1 MSFGCARGQFGAI
14 AVSTTGGE
22 GHVVYFATCCASAAR
37 RPGVSLPH
45 PAGGGTK
52 GGRCVPGGP
61 GGQPISGGGPSS
73 SALASETT
81 EVSRLDAPAA
91 ASQPAPP
98 STPERSDPPT
108 TST

>member
-1 MSFGCARGQFGAI
+1 MSLGFASGQFGAI

-81 EVSRLDAPAA
+81 EVSRLDPSDSPSQR
-91 ASQPAPP
+91 AS
-98 STPERSDPPT
+98 
-108 TST
+108 TSTLQQSNAP

>member
-73 SALASETT
+73 SAWAGGRT
-81 EVSRLDAPAA
+81 EVARLDASDA
-91 ASQPAPP
+91 ASERG
-98 STPERSDPPT
+98 STSSVERS
-108 TST
+108 